1 MKKKILIV
9 GANIPTGLMLQRLR
23 EEHGDELEFFTAE
36 QAEKNGLDY
45 KDFAN
50 IPTYTLTAPKKL
62 DKIDMPFI
70 PSAKVGKGGRAKNRS
85 KYGKR

>member
-23 EEHGDELEFFTAE
+23 EEHGDELEFFTPE
-36 QAEKNGLDY
+36 QAENNGLDY

-50 IPTYTLTAPKKL
+50 IPTYTVTAPKMF

-70 PSAKVGKGGRAKNRS
+70 ESSKVGKGGRARNRS

>member
-23 EEHGDELEFFTAE
+23 EEHGEEFEFFTSE
-36 QAEKNGLDY
+36 QVEKNGLDY

-50 IPTYTLTAPKKL
+50 IPTYTLTAPKM
-62 DKIDMPFI
+62 IDVPFI
-70 PSAKVGKGGRAKNRS
+70 ESSKVGKGGRARNRS
-85 KYGKR
+85 KYRKR

>member
-9 GANIPTGLMLQRLR
+9 GATVPTGLMLQKMR
-23 EEHGDELEFFTAE
+23 EEHGEELEFFTAE

-50 IPTYTLTAPKKL
+50 IPTYTLTAPKMFEQV
-62 DKIDMPFI
+62 DMPFI
-70 PSAKVGKGGRAKNRS
+70 ESSKVGKGGRARNRS